1 MRYQMTNASPSQPV
15 PTYQKMKNI
24 QQQEDIVHG
33 YNQAEASPYQPATV
47 REGKANRE
55 KQAMRKPII
64 LTLAISS
71 ILMVGCSSV
80 QETGKTASGESMQRF
95 VDVTRASGI
104 VTEGA
109 KSAGWADYD
118 GDGCTDLLITQK
130 AGPLLLKGNCSGQ
143 FDDVT
148 AAAGINGPA
157 ESLGI
162 AWADYDGDGDLDAYI
177 TSPGAANSLYRNNG
191 NGSFSNVAELAG
203 VDDDRSSVTA
213 TWGDMDGDGDLDLF
227 VANRFYPRYDSDI
240 TDRLYRND
248 GNGRFTDVGI
258 TSGAAKKDRK
268 TFAAAWL
275 DYDNN
280 GTLDL
285 YLAVDFGDDQLL
297 SNDGTGRFQNVS
309 RQAGIKGPEHAMGLA
324 VGDINNDGCP
334 DVVSSNNTRG
344 EPGDLEHGPTI
355 LYVNDCQGG
364 FKDQTRAWGIEDR
377 GTVDWGVN
385 LVDWDND
392 GDQDL
397 SIVSGGMMKDG
408 EKESNVLYE
417 NRDGRLL
424 DVTRPLDAMVTGAA
438 FGSAWA
444 DYDNDG
450 DLDWLIVN
458 STKNT
463 VLLENRAAAGNYL
476 KVRLKGKG
484 GNRYAVGARLT
495 LTAKGG
501 DQTRVI
507 QAGTSYGNS
516 EELLAHFGL
525 GTDTQ
530 VERLQITWPSGR
542 QTTVTGLTVNQ
553 ELILPQH

>member
-1 MRYQMTNASPSQPV
+1 MSR
-15 PTYQKMKNI
+15 
-24 QQQEDIVHG
+24 
-33 YNQAEASPYQPATV
+33 
-47 REGKANRE
+47 
-55 KQAMRKPII
+55 PIT

-71 ILMVGCSSV
+71 ILLAGCSSL
-80 QETGKTASGESMQRF
+80 QGTGKTTNGESMQRF
-95 VDVTRASGI
+95 VDVTRTSNI

-109 KSAGWADYD
+109 RSAGWADYD
-118 GDGCTDLLITQK
+118 VDGCADLLITQK
-130 AGPLLLKGNCSGQ
+130 AGPLLLKNDCSGH
-143 FDDVT
+143 FKNVT
-148 AAAGINGPA
+148 AAAGIDGPA
-157 ESLGI
+157 GSMGI

-177 TSPGAANSLYRNNG
+177 TSPDTANALYRNNG
-191 NGSFSNVAELAG
+191 DGSFSNVAEQAG
-203 VDDDRSSVTA
+203 VADDRASTTA

-227 VANRFYPRYDSDI
+227 VANRFYPKPDSDI

-248 GNGRFTDVGI
+248 GNGHFTDIGI
-258 TSGAAKKDRK
+258 TSGAARKDRK
-268 TFAAAWL
+268 TFSGAWL

-309 RQAGIKGPEHAMGLA
+309 RQAGIAGPAHAMGLV

-344 EPGDLEHGPTI
+344 KPGDQEHGPTT
-355 LYVNDCQGG
+355 LYLNDCQGG
-364 FKDQTRAWGIEDR
+364 FKDQTRIWGIDDR

-397 SIVSGGMMKDG
+397 SIVSGGMLKDG

-417 NRDGRLL
+417 NRDGRLR
-424 DVTRPLDAMVTGAA
+424 DMTRPLGATVTGAA

-458 STKNT
+458 SKKNT
-463 VLLENRAAAGNYL
+463 VLLENRAATGNYL

-484 GNRYAVGARLT
+484 SNRHAVGARLT
-495 LTAKGG
+495 LTTKGR

-507 QAGTSYGNS
+507 QAGTSYGAS
-516 EELLAHFGL
+516 EEQLAHFGL
-525 GTDTQ
+525 GQSTRVD
-530 VERLQITWPSGR
+530 RLQITWPSGR
-542 QTTVTGLTVNQ
+542 QTTVTDLNVNQ
-553 ELILPQH
+553 TLTLTQH